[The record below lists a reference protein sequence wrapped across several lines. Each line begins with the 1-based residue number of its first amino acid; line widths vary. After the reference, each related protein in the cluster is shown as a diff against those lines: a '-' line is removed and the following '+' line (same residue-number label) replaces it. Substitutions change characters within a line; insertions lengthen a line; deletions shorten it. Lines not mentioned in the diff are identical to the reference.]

1 MKRMQCP
8 AGSERGDRR
17 AVVIGSACG
26 AWRSALLTIAL
37 LGPLVV
43 APTGRPI
50 AADPLDDP
58 DTASVAAQMA
68 EVDSVEA
75 SRLLSP
81 PVSQGSSPTKP
92 ASGHRSVLATVSV
105 PWRTIPFT
113 IRTLPPERRFELR
126 DGTVSTRWPPTKV
139 HDRFGVPMRIINGY
153 RRYHPVGLAR
163 LGLKYLSRYRGT
175 NDPLYLDRAERIAAG
190 LERIGVRARN
200 AIWFPY
206 RHTFTMH
213 GDPDYVNRP
222 PWYSGYAQGFAL
234 ALFVRLWE
242 LTGTD
247 TYRVLADQ
255 TYNSLR
261 NLGRG
266 STPWVSWVER
276 GRYLWI
282 EEYPQRLDRTFNGH
296 VFALIGLHDYFVMTK
311 DPELYSAARNAN
323 VLDLLRGGITTIR
336 AFAATF
342 RNPGA
347 VSDYCLAHHYR
358 NPTYHAVHIR
368 LLRYLRVMTG
378 DPWFSRMADL
388 FAADVR

>member
-1 MKRMQCP
+1 MKRMHC
-8 AGSERGDRR
+8 
-17 AVVIGSACG
+17 
-26 AWRSALLTIAL
+26 WRSVFLSIML
-37 LGPLVV
+37 LGPLVMT
-43 APTGRPI
+43 PTAWPVP
-50 AADPLDDP
+50 ADPLDDA
-58 DTASVAAQMA
+58 DMVALSAHVA
-68 EVDSVEA
+68 EVDSVKA
-75 SRLLSP
+75 SPHMAP
-81 PVSQGSSPTKP
+81 PVDQRSLPIAP
-92 ASGHRSVLATVSV
+92 PSGERSVLAAVSV

-113 IRTLPPERRFELR
+113 IRSLPPERRFELR
-126 DGTVSTRWPPTKV
+126 DGTVSTRWPPTRV

-175 NDPLYLDRAERIAAG
+175 SDPLYLDRAERIAAG

-213 GDPDYVNRP
+213 GNPSYVNRP

-242 LTGTD
+242 QTRTD

-255 TYNSLR
+255 TFNSLR

-266 STPWVSWVER
+266 PRPWVSWVER

-311 DPELYSAARNAN
+311 DPGLYSAARNAN
-323 VLDLLRGGITTIR
+323 VLALLRGGITTIR
-336 AFAATF
+336 AYAATF
-342 RNPGA
+342 RNPGT

-358 NPTYHAVHIR
+358 NPTYHPVHIR
-368 LLRYLRVMTG
+368 LLRYLRSMTG
-378 DPWFSRMADL
+378 DEWFGRMASL
-388 FAADVR
+388 YASDVS